1 MAPPDKTL
9 QASSALLIVLAG
21 LVNLLPVSGVLSA
34 SRLET
39 LYGVV
44 LEDANLHILMRHR
57 AILFGIVGGLLLVS
71 AFHLPL
77 RRIGLSIGLISM
89 LSFVLI
95 AGLVGGYNAELQ
107 RILVFD
113 LAASVALVCS
123 ALLDHFTGRK

>member
-1 MAPPDKTL
+1 MALPDKML

-34 SRLET
+34 KRLQA

-44 LEDANLHILMRHR
+44 LEDTNLLILMRHR
-57 AILFGIVGGLLLVS
+57 AILFGIVGGLLLAS

-77 RRIGLSIGLISM
+77 RRVGLSIGLISM

-107 RILVFD
+107 RIIVFD

-123 ALLDHFTGRK
+123 ALLDHFATRK

>member
-1 MAPPDKTL
+1 ML
-9 QASSALLIVLAG
+9 FRS
-21 LVNLLPVSGVLSA
+21 
-34 SRLET
+34 